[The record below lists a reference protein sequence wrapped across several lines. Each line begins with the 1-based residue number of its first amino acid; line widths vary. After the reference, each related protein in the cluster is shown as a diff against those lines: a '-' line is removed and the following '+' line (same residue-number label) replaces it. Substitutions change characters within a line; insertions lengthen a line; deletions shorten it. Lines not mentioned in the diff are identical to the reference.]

1 MPAITYDEELFITII
16 ACIGLYILLFI
27 VIIRFLFLY
36 QERRFRHE
44 EQLVKMAEKYQEE
57 TLRSQLEIQEQTRI
71 YIGRELHDN
80 IGTLSSLIK
89 INLNLADETNSEEK
103 RKEWMAESKE
113 MVKTL
118 ITEIKQLSLDL
129 NTDRL
134 AQSSLV
140 KVLERDILRIEKLN
154 LFTVRFTFEGDE
166 WPITS
171 DKKIILYRIS
181 QELLHNIIK
190 HARPANVDV
199 RLVYSKEL
207 LELDIVD
214 DGIGFDPLAV
224 SPERKEGPGSGLTNM
239 RNRIELIG
247 GKIRIDSSPGNGAK
261 CYIQVPFTPS

>member
-1 MPAITYDEELFITII
+1 MPAASEEVLITII
-16 ACIGLYILLFI
+16 AAAGLFI
-27 VIIRFLFLY
+27 LFSGVIIRFLFLY
-36 QERRFRHE
+36 QKKRFMHE
-44 EQLVKMAEKYQEE
+44 EQLIEMKKKYQEE

-89 INLNLADETNSEEK
+89 INLNLADETRSEEK
-103 RKEWMAESKE
+103 RKEWLAESKE

-154 LFTVRFTFEGDE
+154 LFAIRFTVQGEE

-199 RLVYSKEL
+199 RLAYTKEF
-207 LELDIVD
+207 LELEIVD

-224 SPERKEGPGSGLTNM
+224 SPERKESPGSGLINM
-239 RNRIELIG
+239 RKRIELIG
-247 GKIRIDSSPGNGAK
+247 GKIRIDSSSGNGAK
-261 CYIQVPFTPS
+261 CYIQVPFTPN